1 LENYRII
8 NIKNLN
14 GDEKRMMPKD
24 PSKVE
29 AYLKR
34 QSEIMK
40 KYFDDPWVRKKNSET
55 QKKVQGTPEARKR
68 RSDATKKRYEDNPD
82 MRKKASITTKKQFEI
97 PGAKE
102 KTSKAIKKYYA
113 DNPEARK
120 ELSEIFKKV
129 KNTPEARKINS
140 EAQKKVKGTFEDRKR
155 NSETQKIVQK
165 KIQSTPE
172 ARRKNSEAQ
181 KKRYSDL
188 WWMGSVKYYDGPQYC
203 EKWTSEL
210 RERVRAFFNNT
221 CAECGAPQNGKK
233 LHVHHVWYNKKLCCD
248 DTPRSLI
255 LLCAACHAKTSA
267 LKGKKREEFSIHFQ
281 EIIDTQYD
289 GRCWM
294 SKEEFAEFKKKK

>member
-1 LENYRII
+1 MI
-8 NIKNLN
+8 NIDILD

-24 PSKVE
+24 PSKIE

-34 QSEIMK
+34 QSEATK
-40 KYFDDPWVRKKNSET
+40 KYFENNPEARKKNSET
-55 QKKVQGTPEARKR
+55 QKEVQGTPEARKR
-68 RSDATKKRYEDNPD
+68 SSDATKKRYEDNPD

-102 KTSKAIKKYYA
+102 KTSEAIKKYYA
-113 DNPEARK
+113 DNPGARK

-129 KNTPEARKINS
+129 KNTPQARKINS
-140 EAQKKVKGTFEDRKR
+140 EAQKKVKGTPEDRKR

-172 ARRKNSEAQ
+172 ARRKNSDAQ

-188 WWMGSVKYYDGPQYC
+188 WWMGSVKYYDGPMYC
-203 EKWTSEL
+203 EKWTPYL
-210 RERVRAFFNNT
+210 RERVRAFFNHT
-221 CAECGAPQNGKK
+221 CVECGTPQNGKK
-233 LHVHHVWYNKKLCCD
+233 LSVHHVWYNKKLCCD
-248 DTPRSLI
+248 DTPRSLVP
-255 LLCAACHAKTSA
+255 LCHPCHAKTSA
-267 LKGKKREEFSIHFQ
+267 AKGKKREEFSIHFQ

-294 SKEEFAEFKKKK
+294 SKEEYEDYKNKR